1 MAFTLLNDLRAGRGS
16 NTAEVR
22 LLRLWEAR
30 NINKGG
36 ELMSLEKEKKPQKDA
51 NVEKKPQLSLV
62 KEEEYKNIIGFHGEN
77 LGPKH
82 HSFFSFLFV
91 TQLPGQKLLE
101 EHPQHFDRQ
110 DAYEYMVAS
119 GTKKQVASKRVI
131 TMEDTSKMNGE
142 SQEATQPT
150 LINKPFVCVVSSGE
164 KRPLT
169 VPKGPNFH
177 CIHVPKSCCT
187 NRVALLV

>member
-1 MAFTLLNDLRAGRGS
+1 MVKTWVLNISKLDWRR
-16 NTAEVR
+16 
-22 LLRLWEAR
+22 
-30 NINKGG
+30 
-36 ELMSLEKEKKPQKDA
+36 
-51 NVEKKPQLSLV
+51 
-62 KEEEYKNIIGFHGEN
+62 
-77 LGPKH
+77 
-82 HSFFSFLFV
+82 

>member
-1 MAFTLLNDLRAGRGS
+1 MVSRSELKCGEDGMTSSSPDVDRGCVDVIGVDGS
-16 NTAEVR
+16 FVDVIGVDGSCPFKPRTHKHVYMIPSISIR
-22 LLRLWEAR
+22 PQ
-30 NINKGG
+30 
-36 ELMSLEKEKKPQKDA
+36 EL
-51 NVEKKPQLSLV
+51 VHV
-62 KEEEYKNIIGFHGEN
+62 
-77 LGPKH
+77 
-82 HSFFSFLFV
+82 
-91 TQLPGQKLLE
+91 
-101 EHPQHFDRQ
+101 
-110 DAYEYMVAS
+110 VAS